1 MDFVMKYLN
10 SDNIQ
15 IIDAR
20 SSSRL
25 KALKKSLERGLEV
38 AIFQIQ

>member
-1 MDFVMKYLN
+1 MKYLN

-15 IIDAR
+15 IIDADLR
-20 SSSRL
+20 VDL